1 MFITVSNIA
10 KNKSFHSRGTWP
22 KGGRRLQQRRS
33 LERQDTL
40 YSEDMYNGV
49 DSYTDVYNNH
59 YPNDDSFDQ
68 FDATTDCISED
79 RQWDSGGRHTS
90 YGKRL
95 PDAPTVRGSTS
106 VSEGLYYSNKRGAS
120 LPATPLSQKRQ
131 ATTTATTAYNAL
143 QSSTATRVLPQPAV
157 TKSPKMLPQVP
168 VNTTNVSSILNRS
181 KRKMPVPNIVK
192 ADIYSDTDVSIRP

>member
-1 MFITVSNIA
+1 MQA
-10 KNKSFHSRGTWP
+10 
-22 KGGRRLQQRRS
+22 RRS

-40 YSEDMYNGV
+40 YSDDTYNGV
-49 DSYTDVYNNH
+49 DTYTDGYNNH
-59 YPNDDSFDQ
+59 YPNEDSFDQ
-68 FDATTDCISED
+68 FDATSDYISED

-120 LPATPLSQKRQ
+120 LPATPLAQKRQ
-131 ATTTATTAYNAL
+131 TTA
-143 QSSTATRVLPQPAV
+143 STASSRVLPQPVV

-168 VNTTNVSSILNRS
+168 LGTSSTTTNYSSVLNRS
-181 KRKMPVPNIVK
+181 KRKMPVPKTDV
-192 ADIYSDTDVSIRP
+192 YSETDVSNMYIKEK